1 MFSPTAPAA
10 LLLHCNSGKSFLKL
24 LSNSFFLTAFYSED
38 RRSRNQ
44 AEQIAID
51 AGLTGSI
58 IRTFLVDKLPLSNL
72 KNLVFFFPRFGPSQM
87 GLVSRRTCALQVR
100 LAAACPTQA
109 LLGLQCVLECKLPKW
124 WPACSGR
131 SPHPLLTG
139 KRVAGEPSQGGL

>member
-1 MFSPTAPAA
+1 MHADRRHQA
-10 LLLHCNSGKSFLKL
+10 GKSA
-24 LSNSFFLTAFYSED
+24 N
-38 RRSRNQ
+38 
-44 AEQIAID
+44 D
-51 AGLTGSI
+51 AVLTGSMGLGRRI
-58 IRTFLVDKLPLSNL
+58 ITAA
-72 KNLVFFFPRFGPSQM
+72 M

-131 SPHPLLTG
+131 PSHPLLTG